1 MDRRIFLAFAV
12 AGVAQTA
19 RAAAPGSPSPADLLG
34 ATGEPYFI
42 DWLSGFY
49 PRALAAGLPRSLV
62 DRELSGLMADP
73 RVAAL
78 DTRQPEF
85 SRPVSDYIRGVIS
98 PGRIA
103 TGREKRTAITAFGA
117 IEQSYGVPRDILIG
131 VWAMESSFG
140 AQQGDMDVIRSLAT
154 LAALGRRRPWAEGEL
169 IAALKI
175 LAAGDVTRAR
185 LKGSWAGAMGQTQIL
200 PSVYLSSAV
209 DEDHTGKPDVWTSAP
224 DALATAANLL
234 AKSGWRRGEG
244 WAVEVILPA
253 GFDYGLSE
261 GPKEPFA
268 WWATKG
274 VRRADGQT
282 WTSADAKA
290 PGMLLLPCG
299 ANGPAFLALP
309 NHFAIRTYNNSIAYA
324 LGVGLLA
331 DRFAGGRG
339 VVTPWPHETPLS
351 LTQRM
356 DAQSALIRL
365 GFNPGVADGV
375 VGVGTRQALRA
386 WQKTQGIPA
395 DGYLSVAM
403 VERLK
408 SAAAKA

>member
-1 MDRRIFLAFAV
+1 M
-12 AGVAQTA
+12 
-19 RAAAPGSPSPADLLG
+19 
-34 ATGEPYFI
+34 
-42 DWLSGFY
+42 
-49 PRALAAGLPRSLV
+49 
-62 DRELSGLMADP
+62 
-73 RVAAL
+73 
-78 DTRQPEF
+78 
-85 SRPVSDYIRGVIS
+85 
-98 PGRIA
+98 
-103 TGREKRTAITAFGA
+103 
-117 IEQSYGVPRDILIG
+117 
-131 VWAMESSFG
+131 
-140 AQQGDMDVIRSLAT
+140 
-154 LAALGRRRPWAEGEL
+154 
-169 IAALKI
+169 
-175 LAAGDVTRAR
+175 TRAR